1 MAPPLLQMPTTH
13 SCPSSSSAA
22 ALAEG
27 GAESG
32 AALLQLLGQ
41 HCEVGAP
48 PLLCGGDSLSPSIVL
63 SASTLS
69 PVAEAAAVLIL
80 VFPS

>member
-1 MAPPLLQMPTTH
+1 M
-13 SCPSSSSAA
+13 
-22 ALAEG
+22 
-27 GAESG
+27 
-32 AALLQLLGQ
+32 QLLGQ

-69 PVAEAAAVLIL
+69 PVAEAAAVRILI
-80 VFPS
+80 FPS